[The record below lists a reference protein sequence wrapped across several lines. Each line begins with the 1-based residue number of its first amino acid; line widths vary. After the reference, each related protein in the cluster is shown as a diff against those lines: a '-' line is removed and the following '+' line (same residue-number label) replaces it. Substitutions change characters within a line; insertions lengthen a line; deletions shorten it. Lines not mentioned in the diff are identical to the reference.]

1 MLILVMMLH
10 EHAIATNFE
19 SLFFALTVTGIVTK
33 IVTNRK
39 KERKKNRRWA
49 LIIINES
56 SENPQV
62 LLASQRNF
70 GELLYH
76 WIFEL
81 NHLFC
86 NIFNGFD

>member
-39 KERKKNRRWA
+39 KERKKDRRWV
-49 LIIINES
+49 LIIIKFSKIVEKGMGGTNYSTLITTNE
-56 SENPQV
+56 
-62 LLASQRNF
+62 
-70 GELLYH
+70 
-76 WIFEL
+76 
-81 NHLFC
+81 
-86 NIFNGFD
+86 

>member
-39 KERKKNRRWA
+39 KERQTLGAYNYQNFVQGLGFA
-49 LIIINES
+49 LKAISCTTKAKLWRI
-56 SENPQV
+56 
-62 LLASQRNF
+62 AR
-70 GELLYH
+70 
-76 WIFEL
+76 
-81 NHLFC
+81 
-86 NIFNGFD
+86 

>member
-39 KERKKNRRWA
+39 KERKTDRRWA
-49 LIIINES
+49 LIIINYQLI
-56 SENPQV
+56 NV
-62 LLASQRNF
+62 LK
-70 GELLYH
+70 LLNN
-76 WIFEL
+76 EE
-81 NHLFC
+81 
-86 NIFNGFD
+86 